1 MSDKAKQLTGLF
13 LVLTGIVLS
22 LIHVLTPVYSNGM
35 VYRTGSRIYWQLGSI
50 PAKQDGIVRI
60 NDAGEEELETL
71 PGIGKVYAS
80 MLIEERE
87 KNGIFFYPEDLTAV
101 KGIGKGKLGKIYQD
115 IDLTMEKGEK
125 DGVSSTIP

>member
-1 MSDKAKQLTGLF
+1 M
-13 LVLTGIVLS
+13 
-22 LIHVLTPVYSNGM
+22 
-35 VYRTGSRIYWQLGSI
+35 
-50 PAKQDGIVRI
+50 
-60 NDAGEEELETL
+60 L

>member
-1 MSDKAKQLTGLF
+1 MRIRNRDRKSEKMSDKAKQLTGIF

-71 PGIGKVYAS
+71 PGIGKVYAIQ
-80 MLIEERE
+80 MIDERDR
-87 KNGIFFYPEDLTAV
+87 NGPFFYPEDLTAV
-101 KGIGKGKLGKIYQD
+101 HGIGPGTLKKLYQY
-115 IDLTMEKGEK
+115 IDLKIE
-125 DGVSSTIP
+125 